1 MHGLA
6 MASLQSAELGPP
18 LAHLSNLQESEES
31 GFTLRRSSE
40 YIGFILVEDVGRI
53 GHVSD
58 RSTKWMHVIV

>member
-1 MHGLA
+1 MHGFA

-18 LAHLSNLQESEES
+18 
-31 GFTLRRSSE
+31 TSE